1 MKKILM
7 SIFVVQF
14 VLVAAVVSAECVD
27 QAKFT
32 GSWQWTLV
40 PQELFPDAQAIP
52 AIMQALETGEK
63 SVEALLKEKELGAQ
77 ASGTT
82 TLSDSGEMVMVWV
95 LPEEEGMVI
104 QATLSGTGKV
114 DCDKL
119 LVQGTALEVDISVA
133 ESISAEDKELME
145 SIFPEMKEEIEA
157 NMLENFGDATW
168 PVLYFA
174 KGYALIRLGAEAEEY
189 MVYQKK

>member
-1 MKKILM
+1 MKKVVM

-14 VLVAAVVSAECVD
+14 VLAATFASAECVE

-52 AIMQALETGEK
+52 ATMQSLETGEK

-77 ASGTT
+77 ASGTI

-104 QATLSGTGKV
+104 QATLSGTGNV

-119 LVQGTALEVDISVA
+119 LVQGTAVEVEISVA
-133 ESISAEDKELME
+133 ENVSAEDKALME
-145 SIFPEMKEEIEA
+145 SIFPEMKKEIEA

-168 PVLYFA
+168 PVVYFA
-174 KGYALIRLGAEAEEY
+174 KGYALIRPGTEAEEY